1 MGSAKIMIVE
11 DNTMVAEDCR
21 DCLENLGYTVSSI
34 VASGEEFIEKAA
46 SDRPDAVLMDI
57 QLAHKMDGIDAA
69 EQIYRRLQIP
79 VVFFSPY
86 SDCKVIERAKRVS
99 SFGYIV
105 KPFEER
111 ELNATL
117 EMAFH
122 KADAEK
128 ELRQLKR
135 ELQQVRDNLERTVEA
150 RTAELV
156 MKNRQLK
163 MEIAERRRS
172 EQALRES
179 EEKYR
184 GVIDHIGIGVA
195 LISPQMEILTLNNQ
209 MKKWFPHIDVSKR
222 PICYKVFNDPSGK
235 TICSYCPTHKTLH
248 DGQIYEAVTDTPAGD
263 KIVHYRVISLPITD
277 ADGNIVAA
285 IEMVEEITERLKFQQ
300 RIQESETKYR
310 TIFETTAA
318 AKFIVEKDTTISL
331 VNKEFEKITGCSKRQ
346 IEGKKSLLEFLVE
359 EDKEKVLG
367 YHHLRRIDPLS
378 APSHYECRYIG
389 GKGRIRDGY
398 VTVAMLPGTSKS
410 VVSLLDITDSKNVE
424 KSLRESEQRS
434 RYLSS
439 QLLAA
444 QETERRRISMEIHDE
459 LGPSLALLKIRLNAI
474 AEKLRKDQGKLKR
487 EVSNAND
494 VIARLIEDTRRLT
507 RDLSPSIIQDL
518 KISGTLK
525 WMLHD
530 FEKHTDI
537 EVSLDM
543 VDIDDRFGIDEQLI
557 LYRIFQEALNNVRKH
572 AQARHVGVVIQKI
585 DDCVVIQIE
594 DDGKGFDL
602 EEALNQQVTERGMG
616 LLALDERA
624 RMLRGTLNLFSQKN
638 RGTWINLTIPV
649 SN

>member
-11 DNTMVAEDCR
+11 DNT
-21 DCLENLGYTVSSI
+21 
-34 VASGEEFIEKAA
+34 EK
-46 SDRPDAVLMDI
+46 L
-57 QLAHKMDGIDAA
+57 
-69 EQIYRRLQIP
+69 RL
-79 VVFFSPY
+79 
-86 SDCKVIERAKRVS
+86 
-99 SFGYIV
+99 
-105 KPFEER
+105 
-111 ELNATL
+111 
-117 EMAFH
+117 
-122 KADAEK
+122 
-128 ELRQLKR
+128 LKR
-135 ELQQVRDNLERTVEA
+135 KLQQVRDNLERAVEV

-156 MKNRQLK
+156 MENRELK

-179 EEKYR
+179 EQIYR
-184 GVIDHIGIGVA
+184 SIVDHIGIGVA

-209 MKKWFPHIDVSKR
+209 MKKWFPYIDVSKR
-222 PICYKVFNDPSGK
+222 PTCYKAYNDPPGK
-235 TICSYCPTHKTLH
+235 TICNYCPTHKTLL
-248 DGQIYEAVTDTPAGD
+248 DGQVYEAITETPAGD
-263 KIVHYRVISLPITD
+263 KIVNYRLISLPITD
-277 ADGNIVAA
+277 ADGNVVAA
-285 IEMVEEITERLKFQQ
+285 IEMVEEITERLKFKQ
-300 RIQESETKYR
+300 RLQESETKYR

-331 VNKEFEKITGCSKRQ
+331 VNKEFEKLTGCFKKQ
-346 IEGKKSLLEFLVE
+346 IEGKKSLLEFLIE

-378 APSHYECRYIG
+378 APNHYECRFIG
-389 GKGRIRDGY
+389 GKGQIRDGY

-410 VVSLLDITDSKNVE
+410 VVSLLDITDCKQVE

-434 RYLSS
+434 RHLSS

-474 AEKLRKDQGKLKR
+474 AGKLRKDQGKLKR

-494 VIARLIEDTRRLT
+494 VITQLIEDTRRLS

-537 EVSLDM
+537 DVQLDM
-543 VDIDDRFGIDEQLI
+543 VNIDDRFGIDEQLI
-557 LYRIFQEALNNVRKH
+557 LYRIFQEALSNVRKH
-572 AQARHVGVVIQKI
+572 SQARHVNVVIQKI

-594 DDGKGFDL
+594 DDGNGFDL
-602 EEALNQQVTERGMG
+602 EETLNRPVTERGMG
-616 LLALDERA
+616 LLALYERA
-624 RMLRGTLNLFSQKN
+624 RMLRGTLGLFSQKN
-638 RGTWINLTIPV
+638 KGTWINLTIPV
-649 SN
+649 CN